1 MVIRS
6 TTPDDPSPS
15 GNATDVRPRA
25 GRPISTVM
33 VALAGVVTLGVLA
46 GCGGGSSASTA
57 AGAPKPAATA
67 DQATASTQAT
77 TDDSSTPQLETAPAS
92 VGGKVPTPEGDQRK
106 TLLFLLKGIDPK
118 MIQDDSTLISKAKE
132 LCGHMLAG
140 DSTAKLHAETQ
151 KIFAN
156 GSYTPEDYQM
166 LAIEQAIVAE
176 FCR

>member
-6 TTPDDPSPS
+6 TTPDEPSLS
-15 GNATDVRPRA
+15 GNATDDGLRA
-25 GRPISTVM
+25 GRPIRTVM

-57 AGAPKPAATA
+57 APKPGAATA
-67 DQATASTQAT
+67 AATSAATQT
-77 TDDSSTPQLETAPAS
+77 TPDDSSTPQLNTAPAS
-92 VGGKVPTPEGDQRK
+92 VGGKVPTPTGDDRK
-106 TLLFLLKGIDPK
+106 TLLFLLKAIDPK
-118 MIQDDSTLISKAKE
+118 MIQDDSTLISKSEE

-151 KIFAN
+151 KIFTK
-156 GSYTPEDYQM
+156 GSYTPESYQM